1 MNIDR
6 LLSRFR
12 IQTKVLIFILPFVV
26 SITAVGIT
34 GLYASGLLQ
43 GRMEV
48 SNSVLQSL
56 SGFKEAAASMTDF
69 LERST
74 PETRDAVTQKL
85 SGQRDMLND
94 MLSGLAENAEG
105 REELQKAAASVDSI
119 ANKMAGLWT
128 LYESE

>member
-6 LLSRFR
+6 VLSRFK

-43 GRMEV
+43 GRMEI

-56 SGFKEAAASMTDF
+56 SGFKDVSADMSQF
-69 LERST
+69 LENAT
-74 PETRDAVTQKL
+74 PENRDLVTKRL
-85 SGQRDMLND
+85 T
-94 MLSGLAENAEG
+94 E
-105 REELQKAAASVDSI
+105 
-119 ANKMAGLWT
+119 
-128 LYESE
+128 